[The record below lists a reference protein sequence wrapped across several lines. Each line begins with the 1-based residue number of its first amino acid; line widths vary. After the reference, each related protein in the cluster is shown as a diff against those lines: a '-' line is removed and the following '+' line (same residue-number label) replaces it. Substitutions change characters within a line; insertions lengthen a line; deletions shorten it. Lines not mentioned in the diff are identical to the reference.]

1 MLFDLLPAF
10 YVSQLVSGCKS
21 IPAAK
26 CRMVVLQ
33 LDLVG
38 FTHLSAT
45 VGHMALA
52 QKVHELCSDFDL
64 WVKGTDLFKIDTIE
78 DCYIVVGWL
87 PQGTHQKSFGKRCKE
102 EEDTCAAL
110 LKAAESLLKSLLA
123 HGLTARIGIHMGEGV
138 AGVQEVHAHTYTCTH
153 TYMYIRTI
161 HLHAFIICILYSYI
175 YVLHSC
181 IFAHIHI
188 LTIYIEGLR
197 LRFCV
202 GI

>member
-1 MLFDLLPAF
+1 MTRTAII
-10 YVSQLVSGCKS
+10 CT
-21 IPAAK
+21 IA
-26 CRMVVLQ
+26 C
-33 LDLVG
+33 
-38 FTHLSAT
+38 SA
-45 VGHMALA
+45 
-52 QKVHELCSDFDL
+52 L

-161 HLHAFIICILYSYI
+161 HLHAFIICIHYMCIYSYI